1 MEEKNKNKSYN
12 IRNII
17 ISVVWIIIGAVMIYM
32 MFEVYN
38 KIN

>member
-1 MEEKNKNKSYN
+1 MESKKKKKSYN

-17 ISVVWIIIGAVMIYM
+17 ISIIWIIIGGLMLYT

>member
-1 MEEKNKNKSYN
+1 MEGKKKKKSYN

-17 ISVVWIIIGAVMIYM
+17 ISIIWIIIGGLMLYA